1 MWWGLALLCLVGGVE
16 RFDVPSTG
24 FLDAVLCWR
33 GSFVRMA
40 DGFCGCAA
48 AGAIHLL
55 FTSNGEAP
63 VVQEQTNVHPGT
75 NGKNDPGV
83 GSITLESNESLFD
96 VAVALN
102 ACGYDADL
110 ADSSP
115 IRAEVRADVASSVAS
130 SPAAKTAQD
139 AMCKYISD
147 HQLADR
153 GRNIAQYVSLGLYLG
168 PAPALKPIADE
179 TEMPP
184 DALGVINILPMLRTF
199 ADAAGL
205 HVIWVKHHAEY
216 EAITDRLHKPVTDLV
231 FGTNVYLKIPL
242 SSYENRRLLILIEPM
257 LAPNEPNARIYASDY
272 IVVTSPTA
280 AGNVRMDQIRHTY
293 LHYTIEP
300 LVYAKAASMVRLQPL
315 LKPVAEAPLEFVY
328 KTDVVALVTECL
340 IKAIEARRMD
350 TGFTPPVKPTGPKDR
365 QVDAQYADRLATYER
380 DSEAARRKQVDLD
393 MRQGWVL
400 TEYFY
405 GQLVQLEHEPE
416 GLNEYMGQMVYGMDV
431 GREQHRETEIVFL
444 PEGSS
449 EYVRRAPKALT
460 GLMLAEKDMYEGKLE
475 DADEIADKALTDP
488 RQDHAQALYLKA
500 RVVLM
505 QGDPETSM
513 ADLQQVVKTAKDP
526 HTEAWA
532 HIYLGRLYDTKEPAE
547 RTAAVTEYK
556 TALGVAGVPPDAQA
570 AAKKGLSTPFT
581 VPKVTHEAEEPLD
594 PSGKAEKQNY
604 KPE

>member
-1 MWWGLALLCLVGGVE
+1 MRFLVGAALLSGLLAVSAVAQ
-16 RFDVPSTG
+16 ST
-24 FLDAVLCWR
+24 
-33 GSFVRMA
+33 SS
-40 DGFCGCAA
+40 
-48 AGAIHLL
+48 
-55 FTSNGEAP
+55 TSNSGAAT
-63 VVQEQTNVHPGT
+63 VQDRSTIHPGT
-75 NGKNDPGV
+75 GGKNDPSV
-83 GSITLESNESLFD
+83 GSITLESNEQLFD

-102 ACGYDADL
+102 ACGYNADL
-110 ADSSP
+110 AESSP
-115 IRAEVRADVASSVAS
+115 IRIQVRAEVAAAVAS
-130 SPAAKTAQD
+130 SPAAKSAQD
-139 AMCKYISD
+139 AVCKYISD
-147 HQLADR
+147 HQLADA
-153 GRNIAQYVSLGLYLG
+153 GREIAQYVSLALYLG
-168 PAPALKPIADE
+168 PPPALDPIADE

-184 DALGVINILPMLRTF
+184 DALAVVNILPSLRAF
-199 ADAAGL
+199 ATAVNL
-205 HVIWVKHHAEY
+205 HAIWLKHHAEY

-231 FGTNVYLKIPL
+231 FGTNIYLKIPI
-242 SSYENRRLLILIEPM
+242 SSYEDRRLLILVEPM

-272 IVVTSPTA
+272 IVVTSPNA
-280 AGNVRMDQIRHTY
+280 AGAVRMDQIRHIY

-300 LVYAKAASMVRLQPL
+300 LVYAKASSMVRLQPL
-315 LKPVAEAPLEFVY
+315 LKPVAEAPLEYVY

-350 TGFTPPVKPTGPKDR
+350 TGLAPPAKPTGPRDR
-365 QVDAQYADRLATYER
+365 QADALYTERLAAYDR

-431 GREQHRETEIVFL
+431 SREQHHDAQIAFL

-460 GLMLAEKDMYEGKLE
+460 GLMLAEKDMYEGKLD
-475 DADEIADKALTDP
+475 DADEIADKALADP
-488 RQDHAQALYLKA
+488 KQDHAQALYLKA
-500 RVVLM
+500 RVILM

-513 ADLQQVVKTAKDP
+513 SDFQQVAKTAKDP

-532 HIYLGRLYDTKEPAE
+532 HVYLGRLYDTKDPIE

-556 TALGVAGVPPDAQA
+556 AALTVPGAPPDAQA
-570 AAKKGLSTPFT
+570 AANKGLATPFS
-581 VPKVTHEAEEPLD
+581 VPKVTHEEEEPLD

>member
-1 MWWGLALLCLVGGVE
+1 MRFSFGAALLCGVLT
-16 RFDVPSTG
+16 VSAVAQKPTQST
-24 FLDAVLCWR
+24 
-33 GSFVRMA
+33 SS
-40 DGFCGCAA
+40 
-48 AGAIHLL
+48 
-55 FTSNGEAP
+55 TSNSGAAS
-63 VVQEQTNVHPGT
+63 VQDQSRIHPGT
-75 NGKNDPGV
+75 GGRTDPSV
-83 GSITLESNESLFD
+83 GSITLESNEQLFD
-96 VAVALN
+96 VAVSLN
-102 ACGYDADL
+102 ACGYDQDL
-110 ADSSP
+110 SNSSP
-115 IRAEVRADVASSVAS
+115 IRTQVRAEVAAAVAA

-139 AMCKYISD
+139 AVCKYISE
-147 HQLADR
+147 HELADA
-153 GRNIAQYVSLGLYLG
+153 GRSLAQYVSLALYLG
-168 PAPALKPIADE
+168 PPPALDPIADE

-184 DALGVINILPMLRTF
+184 DALAVVNILPSLRAF
-199 ADAAGL
+199 ANAAGL
-205 HVIWVKHHAEY
+205 HAIWLKHHAEY

-231 FGTNVYLKIPL
+231 FGTDAYLKIPV
-242 SSYENRRLLILIEPM
+242 SSYEDRRLLILVEPM

-272 IVVTSPTA
+272 IVVTSPNA
-280 AGNVRMDQIRHTY
+280 AGAVRMDQIRHIY

-300 LVYAKAASMVRLQPL
+300 LVYAKASSMVRLQPL
-315 LKPVAEAPLEFVY
+315 LKPVAEAPLEYVY

-350 TGFTPPVKPTGPKDR
+350 TGLTPPLKPTGPKDR
-365 QVDAQYADRLATYER
+365 QADALYSDRLAAYER

-400 TEYFY
+400 TDYFY

-431 GREQHRETEIVFL
+431 GREQHHDEQIVFL

-460 GLMLAEKDMYEGKLE
+460 GLMLAEKDMYEGKLD
-475 DADEIADKALTDP
+475 DADEIADKALADP
-488 RQDHAQALYLKA
+488 KQDHAQALYLKA

-513 ADLQQVVKTAKDP
+513 SDFREVAKTAKDP

-532 HIYLGRLYDTKEPAE
+532 HVYLGRLYDTKDPIE
-547 RTAAVTEYK
+547 RSAAVTEYK
-556 TALGVAGVPPDAQA
+556 AALTVPGAPPDAQA
-570 AAKKGLSTPFT
+570 AANKGLATPFS
-581 VPKVTHEAEEPLD
+581 VPKVTHEEEEPLD

>member
-1 MWWGLALLCLVGGVE
+1 LCSVLTVSAVAQK
-16 RFDVPSTG
+16 PTQST
-24 FLDAVLCWR
+24 
-33 GSFVRMA
+33 SS
-40 DGFCGCAA
+40 
-48 AGAIHLL
+48 
-55 FTSNGEAP
+55 TSNSGAAS
-63 VVQEQTNVHPGT
+63 VQDQSRIHPGT
-75 NGKNDPGV
+75 GGRTDPSV
-83 GSITLESNESLFD
+83 GSITLESNEQLFD

-102 ACGYDADL
+102 ACGYDQDL
-110 ADSSP
+110 SNSSP
-115 IRAEVRADVASSVAS
+115 IRTQVRAEVAAAVAA

-139 AMCKYISD
+139 AVCKYISE
-147 HQLADR
+147 HELADA
-153 GRNIAQYVSLGLYLG
+153 GRSLAQYVSLALYLG
-168 PAPALKPIADE
+168 PPPALDPIADE

-184 DALGVINILPMLRTF
+184 DALAVVNILPSLRAF
-199 ADAAGL
+199 ANAVSL
-205 HVIWVKHHAEY
+205 HAIWLKHHAEY

-231 FGTNVYLKIPL
+231 FGTDAYLKIPV
-242 SSYENRRLLILIEPM
+242 SSYEDRRLLILVEPM

-272 IVVTSPTA
+272 IVVTSPNA
-280 AGNVRMDQIRHTY
+280 AGAVRMDQIRHIY

-300 LVYAKAASMVRLQPL
+300 LVYAKASSMVRLQPL
-315 LKPVAEAPLEFVY
+315 LKPVAEAPLEYVY

-350 TGFTPPVKPTGPKDR
+350 TGLTPPVKPTGPKDR
-365 QVDAQYADRLATYER
+365 QADALYSDRLAAYER

-400 TEYFY
+400 TDYFY

-431 GREQHRETEIVFL
+431 GREQHHDEQIVFL

-460 GLMLAEKDMYEGKLE
+460 GLMLAEKDMYEGKLD
-475 DADEIADKALTDP
+475 DADEIADKALADP
-488 RQDHAQALYLKA
+488 KQDHAQALYLKA

-513 ADLQQVVKTAKDP
+513 SDFREVAKTAKDP

-532 HIYLGRLYDTKEPAE
+532 HVYLGRLYDTKDPIE
-547 RTAAVTEYK
+547 RSAAVTEYK
-556 TALGVAGVPPDAQA
+556 AALTVPGAPPDAQA
-570 AAKKGLSTPFT
+570 AANKGLATPFS
-581 VPKVTHEAEEPLD
+581 VPKVTHEEEEPLD

>member
-1 MWWGLALLCLVGGVE
+1 MQCCLVTPFLRVLGAVALCGSLAASAVAQT
-16 RFDVPSTG
+16 PPQST
-24 FLDAVLCWR
+24 
-33 GSFVRMA
+33 SS
-40 DGFCGCAA
+40 
-48 AGAIHLL
+48 
-55 FTSNGEAP
+55 TSNGAAA
-63 VVQEQTNVHPGT
+63 VVKEQSKIHPGT
-75 NGKNDPGV
+75 SGTSDPSV

-115 IRAEVRADVASSVAS
+115 IRAEVRADVAAAVAGS
-130 SPAAKTAQD
+130 AKAKTAQD
-139 AMCKYISD
+139 AVCKYIQE
-147 HQLADR
+147 HQLSDK
-153 GRNIAQYVSLGLYLG
+153 GRDVAQYVSLGLYLG
-168 PAPALKPIADE
+168 PPPALNPIADE

-184 DALGVINILPMLRTF
+184 DALGVVNILPLLKTF
-199 ADAAGL
+199 ADAVSL
-205 HVIWVKHHAEY
+205 HVIWQKHHAEY

-231 FGTNVYLKIPL
+231 FGTNIYLKIPI
-242 SSYENRRLLILIEPM
+242 SSYEDHRLLILIEPM
-257 LAPNEPNARIYASDY
+257 LAPNEPNARIYTSDY

-280 AGNVRMDQIRHTY
+280 AGAVRMDQIRHTY

-350 TGFTPPVKPTGPKDR
+350 TGFSPPAKPTGPKDR
-365 QVDAQYADRLATYER
+365 QADAQYTDHLAVYDR
-380 DSEAARRKQVDLD
+380 DSEQVRRKQVDLD

-405 GQLVQLEHEPE
+405 NELVQLEHQPE

-431 GREQHRETEIVFL
+431 GREQHHDQQIAFL

-449 EYVRRAPKALT
+449 EYVRRAPRTPT
-460 GLMLAEKDMYEGKLE
+460 GLMLAEKDMYEGKLD
-475 DADEIADKALTDP
+475 DADEIADKALADP
-488 RQDHAQALYLKA
+488 KQDYAQALYLKA
-500 RVVLM
+500 RVILM

-513 ADLQQVVKTAKDP
+513 TDLQEVVKTAKDP

-532 HIYLGRLYDTKEPAE
+532 HVYLGRLYDTKEPTE
-547 RTAAVTEYK
+547 RSAAVTEYK
-556 TALGVAGVPPDAQA
+556 AALTIPGVPPDARA
-570 AAKKGLSTPFT
+570 AANKGLATPFS
-581 VPKVTHEAEEPLD
+581 VPKVTHEEEEPLD

>member
-1 MWWGLALLCLVGGVE
+1 MFPQQVSPM
-16 RFDVPSTG
+16 RFCFG
-24 FLDAVLCWR
+24 AAVLCALLA
-33 GSFVRMA
+33 GSAMA
-40 DGFCGCAA
+40 QKPGQS
-48 AGAIHLL
+48 
-55 FTSNGEAP
+55 TSSSSNSSAP
-63 VVQEQTNVHPGT
+63 VVQEQSKVHPGT
-75 NGKNDPGV
+75 GGQNDPTV

-115 IRAEVRADVASSVAS
+115 IRAEVRADVAAVVAAS
-130 SPAAKTAQD
+130 APAKAAQD
-139 AMCKYISD
+139 ALCRYIQE
-147 HQLADR
+147 HQLADK
-153 GRNIAQYVSLGLYLG
+153 GRDVAQYVSLGLYLG
-168 PAPALKPIADE
+168 PPPALTPIADE

-184 DALGVINILPMLRTF
+184 DALGVVNILPLLRAF

-205 HVIWVKHHAEY
+205 HVIWVKHHSEY
-216 EAITDRLHKPVTDLV
+216 EAITERLHKPVTDLV
-231 FGTNVYLKIPL
+231 FGTNIYLKIPI
-242 SSYENRRLLILIEPM
+242 SSYEDRRLLILIEPM
-257 LAPNEPNARIYASDY
+257 LAPNEPNARIYSSDY

-280 AGNVRMDQIRHTY
+280 AGAVRMDQIRHTY

-315 LKPVAEAPLEFVY
+315 LKPVADAPLDFVY

-350 TGFTPPVKPTGPKDR
+350 TGLTPPPKPTGPKDR
-365 QVDAQYADRLATYER
+365 QADAFYTDRLTAYER
-380 DSEAARRKQVDLD
+380 DSEQARRKQVELD

-405 GQLVQLEHEPE
+405 DQLVQLEHEPE

-431 GREQHRETEIVFL
+431 GREQHHDEQIVFL

-449 EYVRRAPKALT
+449 EYVRRAPKPLT
-460 GLMLAEKDMYEGKLE
+460 GLMLAEKDMYEGKLD
-475 DADEIADKALTDP
+475 DADEIADKSLADP
-488 RQDHAQALYLKA
+488 KQDHAQALYLKA

-513 ADLQQVVKTAKDP
+513 TDLREVVKTAKDP

-532 HIYLGRLYDTKEPAE
+532 HVYLGRLYDTREPTE
-547 RTAAVTEYK
+547 RAAAVAEYK
-556 TALGVAGVPPDAQA
+556 AALGVAGVPPDARSA
-570 AAKKGLSTPFT
+570 ANKGLATPFT
-581 VPKVTHEAEEPLD
+581 VPKVTHEEDEPLD

>member
-1 MWWGLALLCLVGGVE
+1 M
-16 RFDVPSTG
+16 
-24 FLDAVLCWR
+24 
-33 GSFVRMA
+33 
-40 DGFCGCAA
+40 
-48 AGAIHLL
+48 
-55 FTSNGEAP
+55 
-63 VVQEQTNVHPGT
+63 HPGT
-75 NGKNDPGV
+75 GGKSDPTV

-115 IRAEVRADVASSVAS
+115 IRGEVRADVAAAVAAS
-130 SPAAKTAQD
+130 GAAQSAQD
-139 AMCKYISD
+139 AVCKYISD
-147 HQLADR
+147 HQLADK
-153 GRNIAQYVSLGLYLG
+153 GRQVAQYVSLALYLG
-168 PAPALKPIADE
+168 PPPALDPIADE
-179 TEMPP
+179 TDMPP

-199 ADAAGL
+199 ADAARL
-205 HVIWVKHHAEY
+205 HVIWQKHHPEY

-231 FGTNVYLKIPL
+231 FGTNIYLKIPI
-242 SSYENRRLLILIEPM
+242 SSYEDRRLLILIEPM

-280 AGNVRMDQIRHTY
+280 AGAVRMDQIRHTY

-315 LKPVAEAPLEFVY
+315 LKPVAAAPLEFVY

-350 TGFTPPVKPTGPKDR
+350 TGLTPPTKPTGPKDR
-365 QVDAQYADRLATYER
+365 QADALYSDRMAAYER
-380 DSEAARRKQVDLD
+380 DSEQARRKQVDLD

-400 TEYFY
+400 TDYFY
-405 GQLVQLEHEPE
+405 SQLVQLEHEPE

-431 GREQHRETEIVFL
+431 GREQHHDEQIVFL

-449 EYVRRAPKALT
+449 EYVRRAPKVPT
-460 GLMLAEKDMYEGKLE
+460 GLMLAEKDMYEGKLD
-475 DADEIADKALTDP
+475 DADEIADKALADP
-488 RQDHAQALYLKA
+488 KQDHAQAMYLKA

-513 ADLQQVVKTAKDP
+513 TEFQEVVKTAKDP

-532 HIYLGRLYDTKEPAE
+532 HVYLGRLYDTKDPAE

-556 TALGVAGVPPDAQA
+556 AALTVPGVPPDAQA
-570 AAKKGLSTPFT
+570 AAHKGITTPFT
-581 VPKVTHEAEEPLD
+581 VPKVTHEQEEPLD

>member
-1 MWWGLALLCLVGGVE
+1 MRFSLCFTALCGALTLSAHAQKPGQ
-16 RFDVPSTG
+16 ST
-24 FLDAVLCWR
+24 
-33 GSFVRMA
+33 SSTSN
-40 DGFCGCAA
+40 
-48 AGAIHLL
+48 AGA
-55 FTSNGEAP
+55 A
-63 VVQEQTNVHPGT
+63 VMQEQSKVHPGT
-75 NGKNDPGV
+75 NGTSDPSV

-115 IRAEVRADVASSVAS
+115 IRSEVRADVAAAVAGS
-130 SPAAKTAQD
+130 AAAKGAQD
-139 AMCKYISD
+139 ALCKYID
-147 HQLADR
+147 NHQLSDK
-153 GRNIAQYVSLGLYLG
+153 GRDTAQYVSLGLYLG
-168 PAPALKPIADE
+168 PAPALNPIADE

-184 DALGVINILPMLRTF
+184 DALGVVNILPLLRTF
-199 ADAAGL
+199 AGAVGL
-205 HVIWVKHHAEY
+205 HAIWLKHHAEY

-231 FGTNVYLKIPL
+231 FGTNIYLKIPI
-242 SSYENRRLLILIEPM
+242 SSYEDRRLLILIEPM

-272 IVVTSPTA
+272 IVVTSPNA
-280 AGNVRMDQIRHTY
+280 AGAVRMDQIRHTY

-300 LVYAKAASMVRLQPL
+300 LVYARAASMARLQPL
-315 LKPVAEAPLEFVY
+315 LKPVADAPLEYAY

-350 TGFTPPVKPTGPKDR
+350 TGLAPPAKPTGPKDR
-365 QVDAQYADRLATYER
+365 QADAMYTDRLTAYEH
-380 DSEAARRKQVDLD
+380 DTEQARRKQVELD

-405 GQLVQLEHEPE
+405 DQLVQLEHQPE

-431 GREQHRETEIVFL
+431 GREQHHDEQIAFL
-444 PEGSS
+444 PEGSN
-449 EYVRRAPKALT
+449 EYVRRAPRALT
-460 GLMLAEKDMYEGKLE
+460 GLMLAEKDMYEGKLD

-513 ADLQQVVKTAKDP
+513 SDFEQVAKTAKDP

-532 HIYLGRLYDTKEPAE
+532 HIYLGRLYDTKEPTQRAQ
-547 RTAAVTEYK
+547 AMTEYK
-556 TALGVAGVPPDAQA
+556 AALTVPGVPPDAKA
-570 AAKKGLSTPFT
+570 AADKGLATPFS
-581 VPKVTHEAEEPLD
+581 VPKVTHEEEEPLD